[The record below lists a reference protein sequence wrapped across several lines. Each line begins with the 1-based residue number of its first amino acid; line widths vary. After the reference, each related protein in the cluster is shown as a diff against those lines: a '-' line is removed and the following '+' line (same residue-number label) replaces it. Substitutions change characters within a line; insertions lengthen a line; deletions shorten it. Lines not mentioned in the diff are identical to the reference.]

1 MPIEEILQV
10 DHISRLLKGKYVEEG
25 KVLASG
31 FTYRRNQNG
40 EPIEKELSFNWL
52 EFFDREG
59 SIQENISMIRK
70 VFEKKFNLGRNHR
83 FTVMQVGNIHAHISK
98 GTEDRKEK
106 ILLRIEHTPQDD
118 DPSHCSLYGIPFDR
132 EDEYFVAQI
141 LAACAN
147 EMELFPAK
155 A

>member
-1 MPIEEILQV
+1 MTIEEILQV

-70 VFEKKFNLGRNHR
+70 VFEKKFGSICVSGASMNR
-83 FTVMQVGNIHAHISK
+83 TQI
-98 GTEDRKEK
+98 DR
-106 ILLRIEHTPQDD
+106 ILWIFLKK
-118 DPSHCSLYGIPFDR
+118 F
-132 EDEYFVAQI
+132 
-141 LAACAN
+141 
-147 EMELFPAK
+147 
-155 A
+155 